1 MRIAIPVTDGMV
13 EGPGE
18 AREVVIYESDPSP
31 IIVDRFANPAIS
43 AISSPGIWMLR
54 SAVDRHSKATIVSE
68 IGPHAFDYASGRID
82 LYNGRGLSAEDAVR
96 KFISGSLTKITGS
109 THHQHLHH

>member
-13 EGPGE
+13 DGPGE
-18 AREVVIYESDPSP
+18 AKEVVIYESDPTP
-31 IIVDRFANPAIS
+31 TVVDRFVNPATS

-54 SAVDRHSKATIVSE
+54 SAVERNCKAIIVSE
-68 IGPHAFDYASGRID
+68 IGPHAFDYARGRID
-82 LYNGRGLSAEDAVR
+82 LYNGRGLSAEEAAGKIV
-96 KFISGSLTKITGS
+96 SGSMAKMTGP